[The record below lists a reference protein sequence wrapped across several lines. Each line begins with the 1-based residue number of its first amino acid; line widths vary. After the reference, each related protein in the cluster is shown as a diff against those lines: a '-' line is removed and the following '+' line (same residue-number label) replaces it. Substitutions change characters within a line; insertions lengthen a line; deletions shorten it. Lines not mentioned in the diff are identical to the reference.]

1 MLHLPE
7 LAEVGTR
14 GFARGTEDGA
24 ATLPARSIDSVRV
37 IDGPT
42 GHVTVGLKLEL
53 EAQRLPGRQRGQAG
67 PGYTDDLGLT
77 RTDAP

>member
-1 MLHLPE
+1 MLNLPE

-14 GFARGTEDGA
+14 GFERGTEDGTA
-24 ATLPARSIDSVRV
+24 MLPALPIDSDRV
-37 IDGPT
+37 TDGPT
-42 GHVTVGLKLEL
+42 GHATVGLKLEL
-53 EAQRLPGRQRGQAG
+53 EAQGLPGRQQGQAE

>member
-24 ATLPARSIDSVRV
+24 ETLPALPIDSDRV
-37 IDGPT
+37 TDGPT
-42 GHVTVGLKLEL
+42 GHATVGLKLEL
-53 EAQRLPGRQRGQAG
+53 EAQGLPGRQQGQAG